1 LFLSYC
7 FCLMTDALQHFWRYR
22 HSFKSM
28 RF

>member
-1 LFLSYC
+1 
-7 FCLMTDALQHFWRYR
+7 MTDALQHFWRYR